1 MPPILPGP
9 AKIRFDSGLA
19 AVKSRRAMLDIRV
32 IRENPS
38 LVQDRLKARG
48 GDHWKLVDEVL
59 ACDETRR
66 KAETEKQQLQ
76 SQRKQTSKQIGMLKG
91 KGEDTSA
98 IEAEVRGIND
108 RIASLDAEAEA
119 AQLKQTDLLLNIPNL
134 THDAC
139 PVGNDESANP
149 VVREWGSQPQ
159 IADPKDHVDLANQH
173 QLIHWDDGIRVA
185 GSGFVVYRGLGA
197 KLERALINFLLD
209 TQAAQGYEEV
219 NVPHLVL
226 RECMEGTGQLPKF
239 EDDMYGTDAGEDG
252 RNRLFLAP
260 TAEVPVTNLY
270 RDTILN
276 EADLPVRMVAYTPCF
291 RREAGSAG
299 RDNKGIIRM
308 HQFDKVELVQIVHPD
323 HGFAVLEQLTA
334 HAEAILQKL
343 GLHYRTIELCTGDIG
358 FSSAKTYDIE
368 VWAPGQGKYLEVS
381 SCSCFTDYQARR
393 MKLRFKDADGKNRFP
408 HTLNGSGTALPRL
421 YVALLEQCQQADG
434 SIRIP
439 EVLVP
444 YFGAERI
451 G

>member
-1 MPPILPGP
+1 
-9 AKIRFDSGLA
+9 
-19 AVKSRRAMLDIRV
+19 MLDIRV
-32 IRENPS
+32 IRENPAA
-38 LVQDRLKARG
+38 VQERLKQRG
-48 GDHWKLVDEVL
+48 GDHWKLIDEVL

-66 KAETEKQQLQ
+66 KAETEKQALQ
-76 SQRKQTSKQIGMLKG
+76 NQRKTTSKQIGMLKA

-108 RIASLDAEAEA
+108 QIAALDVAAEDASA
-119 AQLKQTDLLLNIPNL
+119 RQTQLLLNIPNL

-139 PVGNDESANP
+139 PVGSDETANP
-149 VVREWGSQPQ
+149 VVREWGTKPE
-159 IADPKDHVDLANQH
+159 IAAAKDHVELALQH
-173 QLIHWDDGIRVA
+173 GLINWDDATRIA
-185 GSGFVVYRGLGA
+185 GSGFSVYRGKGA

-209 TQAAQGYEEV
+209 TQTGNGYEEV
-219 NVPHLVL
+219 NVPHLVK

-239 EDDMYGTDAGEDG
+239 ESDMYGTDAGEDG
-252 RNRLFLAP
+252 VNNLFLAP

-270 RDTILN
+270 RDTILT
-276 EADLPVRMVAYTPCF
+276 ETDLPIRMVAYTPCF

-308 HQFDKVELVQIVHPD
+308 HQFDKVELVQVVHPD
-323 HGFAVLEQLTA
+323 HGFEVLEELTG
-334 HAEAILQKL
+334 HAESILRKL
-343 GLHYRTIELCTGDIG
+343 GLHYRVIELCTGDIG

-368 VWAPGQGKYLEVS
+368 VWAPGHGKYLEVS

-393 MKLRFKDADGKNRFP
+393 MKLRFKDAEGKNRFP

-439 EVLVP
+439 EALVP
-444 YFGAERI
+444 YFGCGEIA
-451 G
+451 

>member
-1 MPPILPGP
+1 
-9 AKIRFDSGLA
+9 
-19 AVKSRRAMLDIRV
+19 MLDIRL
-32 IRENPS
+32 IRE
-38 LVQDRLKARG
+38 DAAGIEERLKARG
-48 GDHWKLVDEVL
+48 GDHWKLVAEVL
-59 ACDETRR
+59 ACDEVRR

-108 RIASLDAEAEA
+108 RIAALDAEAEA
-119 AQLKQTDLLLNIPNL
+119 ALNKQTDLLLNIPNL
-134 THDAC
+134 PHDGC
-139 PVGNDESANP
+139 PVGSDETANP
-149 VVREWGSQPQ
+149 VVREWGSQPA
-159 IADPKDHVDLANQH
+159 IAEPKDHVDLATRH
-173 QLIHWDDGIRVA
+173 GLINFDDGIRVA
-185 GSGFVVYRGLGA
+185 GSGFVVYRGAGA

-209 TQAAQGYEEV
+209 TQTAHGYEEV

-252 RNRLFLAP
+252 RNRLFCAP

-270 RDTILN
+270 RDMILA
-276 EADLPVRMVAYTPCF
+276 EADLPKKMVAYTPCF

-308 HQFDKVELVQIVHPD
+308 HQFDKVELVQVVHPD
-323 HGFAVLEQLTA
+323 HGFEVLEQLTG
-334 HAEAILQKL
+334 HAESILQKL
-343 GLHYRTIELCTGDIG
+343 GLHYRVIELCTGDIG

-381 SCSCFTDYQARR
+381 SCSCFSDYQARR
-393 MKLRFKDADGKNRFP
+393 MKLRFKDAEGKNRFP

-439 EVLVP
+439 DALVP
-444 YFGAERI
+444 YFGAAKI

>member
-1 MPPILPGP
+1 
-9 AKIRFDSGLA
+9 
-19 AVKSRRAMLDIRV
+19 MLDIRV
-32 IRENPS
+32 IRENPAA
-38 LVQDRLKARG
+38 VQERLKQRG
-48 GDHWKLVDEVL
+48 GDHWKLIDEVL

-66 KAETEKQQLQ
+66 KAETEKQALQ
-76 SQRKQTSKQIGMLKG
+76 NQRKTTSKQIGMLKA

-108 RIASLDAEAEA
+108 QIAALDVAAEDASTR
-119 AQLKQTDLLLNIPNL
+119 QTQLLLNIPNL

-139 PVGNDESANP
+139 PVGADETANP
-149 VVREWGSQPQ
+149 VVREWGTKPD
-159 IADPKDHVDLANQH
+159 IAAPKDHVDLALQH
-173 QLIHWDDGIRVA
+173 GLINWDDATRIA
-185 GSGFVVYRGLGA
+185 GSGFSVYRGKGA

-209 TQAAQGYEEV
+209 TQAGNGYEEV
-219 NVPHLVL
+219 NVPHLVK

-239 EDDMYGTDAGEDG
+239 ESDMYGTDAGEDG
-252 RNRLFLAP
+252 VNNLFLAP

-270 RDTILN
+270 RDTILT
-276 EADLPVRMVAYTPCF
+276 ETDLPIRMVAYTPCF

-308 HQFDKVELVQIVHPD
+308 HQFDKVELVQVVHPD
-323 HGFAVLEQLTA
+323 HGFEVLEELTG
-334 HAEAILQKL
+334 HAESILRKL
-343 GLHYRTIELCTGDIG
+343 GLHYRVIELCTGDIG

-368 VWAPGQGKYLEVS
+368 VWAPGHGKYLEVS

-393 MKLRFKDADGKNRFP
+393 MKLRFKDAEGKNRFP

-439 EVLVP
+439 EALVP
-444 YFGAERI
+444 YFGSEEIA
-451 G
+451 

>member
-1 MPPILPGP
+1 
-9 AKIRFDSGLA
+9 
-19 AVKSRRAMLDIRV
+19 MLDIRL
-32 IRENPS
+32 IRETPDA
-38 LVQDRLKARG
+38 VRDRLRARS

-76 SQRKQTSKQIGMLKG
+76 NQRKTTSKQIGMLKG
-91 KGEDTSA
+91 QGQDTSA
-98 IEAEVRGIND
+98 IEAEVRGINE
-108 RIASLDAEAEA
+108 RIAALDVEAEQA
-119 AQLKQTDLLLNIPNL
+119 LQQQTDLLLNIPNL
-134 THDAC
+134 PHEAC
-139 PVGNDESANP
+139 PVGSDETANP
-149 VVREWGSQPQ
+149 VVREWGKQPA
-159 IADPKDHVDLANQH
+159 IAEPKDHVELATRH
-173 QLIHWDDGIRVA
+173 GLIHFDDGIRVA
-185 GSGFVVYRGLGA
+185 GSGFVVYRGAGA

-209 TQAAQGYEEV
+209 TQTGHGYEEV

-252 RNRLFLAP
+252 RNRLFCAP

-270 RDTILN
+270 RDMILA
-276 EADLPVRMVAYTPCF
+276 ETDLPRKMVAYTPCF

-323 HGFAVLEQLTA
+323 HGFEVLEQLTG
-334 HAEAILQKL
+334 HAESILQKL
-343 GLHYRTIELCTGDIG
+343 GLHYRVIELCTGDIG

-368 VWAPGQGKYLEVS
+368 VWAPGHGKYLEVS

-393 MKLRFKDADGKNRFP
+393 MKLRFKDGEGKNRFP

-434 SIRIP
+434 SIKIP
-439 EVLVP
+439 DVLV
-444 YFGAERI
+444 
-451 G
+451 